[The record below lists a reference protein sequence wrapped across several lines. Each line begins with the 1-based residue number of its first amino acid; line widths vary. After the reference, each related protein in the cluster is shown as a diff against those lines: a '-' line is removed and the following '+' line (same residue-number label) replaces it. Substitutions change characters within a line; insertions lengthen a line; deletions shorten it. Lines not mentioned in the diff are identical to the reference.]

1 MYRILFIFA
10 LFVSFGVSAS
20 FCPYSSTLLNSMSVQ
35 SQLMLY
41 KSCAESLNDDA
52 SQVKLAELYDKG
64 GAGVTQDLKKALY
77 YYQLS
82 ADNGNAESQ
91 TRLAQIYM
99 EADKTREGRQQVR
112 GYLDEIVYVPFSD
125 SEEKDFDGSLVHPY
139 VLLMLANEKPEN
151 KWYYPTKVVQAPANA
166 KSLFNSFN
174 LNDKQIHNFKRQA
187 SAWKKRKLL
196 EIARQILSKE
206 EYQTFVETLYPTK
219 GKADA
224 FRRSQ
229 LLKEFQEKVKV
240 RKQQDLENAQTLY

>member
-20 FCPYSSTLLNSMSVQ
+20 FCPYSSTLLDSMPVKSM
-35 SQLMLY
+35 LALY
-41 KSCAESLNDDA
+41 KNCAESLNDDV

-112 GYLDEIVYVPFSD
+112 EYLDEIVSISFSD

-151 KWYYPTKVVQAPANA
+151 KWYYPTKVLQAPAYA

-206 EYQTFVETLYPTK
+206 EYQTFVSTLYPTQ
-219 GKADA
+219 GQGDA
-224 FRRSQ
+224 FKRSQ
-229 LLKEFQEKVKV
+229 LLKEFQEKVKI

>member
-20 FCPYSSTLLNSMSVQ
+20 FCPYSSTFLNSMPVKSMLV
-35 SQLMLY
+35 LY
-41 KSCAESLNDDA
+41 KNCAETLNDDV
-52 SQVKLAELYDKG
+52 SQAKLAELYDKG
-64 GAGVTQDLKKALY
+64 GVGVTQDLKKALY

-112 GYLDEIVYVPFSD
+112 EYLDEIAYISFSD

-151 KWYYPTKVVQAPANA
+151 KWYYPTKVLQAPAYA

-206 EYQTFVETLYPTK
+206 EYQTFVLTLYPTQ

-229 LLKEFQEKVKV
+229 LLKEFQEKVKI